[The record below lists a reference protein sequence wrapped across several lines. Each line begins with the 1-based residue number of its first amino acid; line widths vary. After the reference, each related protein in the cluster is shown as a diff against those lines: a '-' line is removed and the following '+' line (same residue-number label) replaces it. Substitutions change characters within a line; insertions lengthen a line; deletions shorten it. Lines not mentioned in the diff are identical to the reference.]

1 MTGALRPAREED
13 IPALAE
19 MERAFF
25 PDAPAEDWLFRM
37 LRDGRHVFL
46 LWEDGGRVLG
56 YAWYEFILDEG
67 SVGDVAVAPEARHR
81 GIGRALTEAMLADA
95 RARGLATLTLEVRQ
109 SNAPARTLYERC
121 GFREVGRRR
130 NYYEK
135 PREDA
140 LLLTASL

>member
-25 PDAPAEDWLFRM
+25 PDAPAEDWLLRM

-46 LWEDGGRVLG
+46 LWEDDGRVLG
-56 YAWYEFILDEG
+56 YAWYEFVLDEG
-67 SVGDVAVAPEARHR
+67 SVGDVAVAPEARRR
-81 GIGRALTEAMLADA
+81 GVGRALTEAMLADA
-95 RARGLATLTLEVRQ
+95 RARGLVTLTLEVRQ
-109 SNAPARTLYERC
+109 SNAPARALYELC

-140 LLLTASL
+140 LLLTAFL

>member
-1 MTGALRPAREED
+1 MTGLRPAREGD
-13 IPALAE
+13 IPALAA

-25 PDAPAEDWLFRM
+25 PDAPAEDWLLRM

-46 LWEDGGRVLG
+46 LWEEEGSLLG
-56 YAWYEFILDEG
+56 YAWYEFVLDEG
-67 SVGDVAVAPEARHR
+67 SVGDVAVAPEARRR

-95 RARGLATLTLEVRQ
+95 GERGLATLTLEVRQ
-109 SNAPARTLYERC
+109 SNAPARALYESC
-121 GFREVGRRR
+121 GFREVGRRK

>member
-1 MTGALRPAREED
+1 MTGLRPAREGD
-13 IPALAE
+13 IPALAA

-25 PDAPAEDWLFRM
+25 PDAPAEDWLLRM

-46 LWEDGGRVLG
+46 VWEEEGSLLG
-56 YAWYEFILDEG
+56 YAWYEFVLDEG
-67 SVGDVAVAPEARHR
+67 SVGDVAVAPEARRR

-95 RARGLATLTLEVRQ
+95 GERGLATLTLEVRQ
-109 SNAPARTLYERC
+109 SNAPARALYESC
-121 GFREVGRRR
+121 GFREVGRRK

>member
-1 MTGALRPAREED
+1 
-13 IPALAE
+13 

-25 PDAPAEDWLFRM
+25 PDAPAEDWLLRM

-46 LWEDGGRVLG
+46 LWEEEGSLLG
-56 YAWYEFILDEG
+56 YAWYEFVLDEG
-67 SVGDVAVAPEARHR
+67 SVGDVAVAPEARRR

-95 RARGLATLTLEVRQ
+95 GERGLATLTLEVRQ
-109 SNAPARTLYERC
+109 SNASARALYESC
-121 GFREVGRRR
+121 GFREVGRRK